1 MLEPASA
8 GLIAGASLLG
18 HGMEFFGNSA
28 TNHANRE
35 NAREQM
41 SFQER
46 MSNTAYQR
54 ATADMKKAGINPIMA
69 FQQGGASTP
78 GGASSVSSNPFS
90 GAGSGFT
97 NSAKAVALEQAQ
109 TKSNIDLNEAAAA
122 RERSTAML
130 NDANTLLTQTSAK
143 HSILGLPKAQND
155 SKIRDSWYGKY
166 VLAPIESTASSLGT
180 VFGGA
185 HSAKSLMRP

>member
-1 MLEPASA
+1 MLAPAALVA
-8 GLIAGASLLG
+8 GGALLG

-90 GAGSGFT
+90 GAGSGFA
-97 NSAKAVALEQAQ
+97 NSAKTVALEQQ
-109 TKSNIDLNEAAAA
+109 QVKSNIDLNEAAAA

-130 NDANTLLTQTSAK
+130 NAANTVLSQTSAE
-143 HSILGLPKAQND
+143 HSMLGLPKARNE
-155 SKIRDSWYGKY
+155 SNIHASRYGKY
-166 VLAPIESTASSLGT
+166 VLAPVESSSSALGT
-180 VFGGA
+180 IFGGA